1 VLIVVTAE
9 VDCLRKDVLVS
20 THLEKDRV
28 QEFKQTRVWMW
39 FLDGKQ
45 MVASFHAF
53 VIQLLTLLIL
63 NTMTNHRL
71 LQWSTRQTLF

>member
-1 VLIVVTAE
+1 MTAK

-20 THLEKDRV
+20 THLEKDGV

-39 FLDGKQ
+39 FLDGEQ
-45 MVASFHAF
+45 TVASFHAF

-63 NTMTNHRL
+63 NTITNHRL

>member
-1 VLIVVTAE
+1 MLIVVTAE
-9 VDCLRKDVLVS
+9 VDRLRKDVLVS
-20 THLEKDRV
+20 THLEKDGV

-45 MVASFHAF
+45 IVASFHAF
-53 VIQLLTLLIL
+53 VIHLLMLLIL
-63 NTMTNHRL
+63 NTITNHRL